1 VFRNFLIVGTQR
13 TGSTALVR
21 SLTFHPDIACG
32 DEWTQRV
39 PAHRKFQVT
48 ERSLAGDF
56 SALTDAQR
64 GRIEPAFGPHTRW
77 LGFKLLFRSSDKW
90 LVHPAFAP
98 ALWLDR
104 FGGYLRWIAR
114 RPSLHVIHIVRNDPV
129 DWLKS
134 KYLADTS
141 RAYAARSYP
150 EDLTITIPLGKAVR
164 RLETKRWIDLRLAS
178 LARSNPYLCISYED
192 FLESDRAIVERLMAF
207 LDCDPARLRD
217 FDYRKQ
223 RKQSRRQASEY
234 IANHEA
240 LRTRLLREGYLQG

>member
-1 VFRNFLIVGTQR
+1 MRQNFLIVGTQR

-39 PAHRKFQVT
+39 PAHRKFQLT
-48 ERSLAGDF
+48 EKSLAGDF
-56 SALTDAQR
+56 SLLTEAQR
-64 GRIEPAFGPHTRW
+64 KRIEPVFGPHTRW

-90 LVHPAFAP
+90 LIHPRFAP

-104 FGGYLRWIAR
+104 FGSYLRWIAA
-114 RPSLHVIHIVRNDPV
+114 RPALHVIHIVRNDSV

-141 RAYAARSYP
+141 RAYAARAYP
-150 EDLTITIPLGKAVR
+150 EDLTITIPVGGAIR
-164 RLETKRWIDLRLAS
+164 RLKTKRWIDDQLSKLS
-178 LARSNPYLCISYED
+178 GSNPYLCISYEE
-192 FLESDRAIVERLMAF
+192 FLESDRAVVERLMGF
-207 LDCDPARLRD
+207 LVCDPARLLD

-223 RKQSRRQASEY
+223 RKQSKRPASSY
-234 IANHEA
+234 IENFDELAKSLGDRA
-240 LRTRLLREGYLQG
+240 LLHC

>member
-1 VFRNFLIVGTQR
+1 MFQNFLIVGTQR

-21 SLTFHPDIACG
+21 SLTFHPDVACG

-48 ERSLAGDF
+48 EKALAGDF
-56 SALTDAQR
+56 SVLTEGQR
-64 GRIEPAFGPHTRW
+64 KRIEPAFGPHTRW

-90 LVHPAFAP
+90 LVHPRFAP

-104 FGGYLRWIAR
+104 FSSYLRWIAG
-114 RPSLHVIHIVRNDPV
+114 RPSLHVVHIVRTDSV

-141 RAYAARSYP
+141 RAYAAKAYP
-150 EDLTITIPLGKAVR
+150 EDLTITIPVREAIR
-164 RLETKRWIDLRLAS
+164 RLETKRWIDSELSQLS
-178 LARSNPYLCISYED
+178 GSNPYLRISYEE
-192 FLESDRAIVERLMAF
+192 FLESDRAVVERLMTF

-223 RKQSRRQASEY
+223 RKQSKRAACDYITNFSELDS
-234 IANHEA
+234 A
-240 LRTRLLREGYLQG
+240 LRQQSVQP

>member
-1 VFRNFLIVGTQR
+1 MLRNFLIVGTQR

-39 PAHRKFQVT
+39 PAHRKFTVT
-48 ERSLAGDF
+48 EATLAGYF
-56 SALTDAQR
+56 SSLTAAQR
-64 GRIEPAFGPHTRW
+64 RRIEPVFGPDTRW

-90 LVHPAFAP
+90 LIHPRFAP

-104 FGGYLRWIAR
+104 FGSYLRWIAR
-114 RPSLHVIHIVRNDPV
+114 RPTLHVIHIVRNDPV

-141 RAYAARSYP
+141 RAYAAKEYP
-150 EDLTITIPLGKAVR
+150 EDLTIEIPVGGALR
-164 RLETKRWIDLRLAS
+164 RLATKRWIDDQLALLS
-178 LARSNPYLCISYED
+178 RSNPYLCVSYVD
-192 FLESDRAIVERLMAF
+192 FLESDRAVVERLMAF

-217 FDYRKQ
+217 FDYRKH
-223 RKQSRRQASEY
+223 RKQSKRDASEY
-234 IANHEA
+234 ITNYEE
-240 LRTRLLREGYLQG
+240 LSTRLQSEGLLQY

>member
-1 VFRNFLIVGTQR
+1 MFQNFLIVGTQR

-48 ERSLAGDF
+48 EKALAGEF
-56 SALTDAQR
+56 LALTEAQR
-64 GRIEPAFGPHTRW
+64 KRIEPVFGPSTRW

-90 LVHPAFAP
+90 FIHPRFAP

-104 FGGYLRWIAR
+104 FGSYLRWIAA
-114 RPSLHVIHIVRNDPV
+114 RPSLHVIHIVRNDSM

-141 RAYAARSYP
+141 RAYAAKNYP
-150 EDLTITIPLGKAVR
+150 EDLRITIPVRGALR
-164 RLETKRWIDLRLAS
+164 RLATKRWIDRRLS
-178 LARSNPYLCISYED
+178 HLGNSNPYLCISYED
-192 FLESDRAIVERLMAF
+192 FLESDRAVVERLMGF
-207 LDCDPARLRD
+207 LDCDPATLRD

-223 RKQSRRQASEY
+223 RKQSGRPASSY
-234 IANHEA
+234 IENFDELSKCLASDGL
-240 LRTRLLREGYLQG
+240 LRT

>member
-1 VFRNFLIVGTQR
+1 MFQNFLIVGTQR

-21 SLTFHPDIACG
+21 SLTFHPDVACG
-32 DEWTQRV
+32 DEWTQHV

-48 ERSLAGDF
+48 EKTLAGDF
-56 SALTDAQR
+56 SALTGLQR
-64 GRIEPAFGPHTRW
+64 KRIEPAFGPQTRW

-90 LVHPAFAP
+90 LIHPRLAP

-104 FGGYLRWIAR
+104 FGGYLHWIAR
-114 RPSLHVIHIVRNDPV
+114 RPSLHVIHIVRNDSV

-141 RAYAARSYP
+141 RAYAGKAYP
-150 EDLTITIPLGKAVR
+150 EDLTISIPVREALR
-164 RLETKRWIDLRLAS
+164 RLATKRWIDGQLSLLR
-178 LARSNPYLCISYED
+178 RSNPYLCISYED
-192 FLESDRAIVERLMAF
+192 FLESDRAVVERLMAF

-223 RKQSRRQASEY
+223 RKQSRRQASDY
-234 IANHEA
+234 ITNYDA
-240 LRTRLLREGYLQG
+240 LVSRLERDGQLRV